1 MKAPLWPRLVFAL
14 ALLSAGCSTTRQFA
28 GGLSVASGVM
38 ALGGAVYVTYAST
51 EGPPQASPAPYVLG
65 AGAGALTSATF
76 FALAAYL
83 LGSDERRQG
92 GASGAPAGEAQ
103 QGAGAASAPHRCFDA
118 QGRAFL
124 INSNETCAQRGL
136 RYTPPRQ

>member
-1 MKAPLWPRLVFAL
+1 MKAHLWPRLVFAL
-14 ALLSAGCSTTRQFA
+14 ALLSEGCSTTRQFA

-38 ALGGAVYVTYAST
+38 ALSGAVYVTYAGT
-51 EGPPQASPAPYVLG
+51 EAPPQASAAPYVLG

-92 GASGAPAGEAQ
+92 GESGAPAGEPQ
-103 QGAGAASAPHRCFDA
+103 QGAAAESAPRRCFDA
-118 QGRAFL
+118 QGRAFV